1 MTVLDLDKVVALLK
15 DKGVTAYVEQT
26 GGGTATIYAGEKFYR
41 EEERIRWRGR
51 RGSRTRTKE
60 VIGTDLIERY
70 PALAGPGWFDGPNWT
85 NGRADTS
92 DFCVGP
98 DDDGVSDPLYATD
111 EWDEAR
117 VADELLKLVNA

>member
-15 DKGVTAYVEQT
+15 DKGVTAYVAQT
-26 GGGTATIYAGEKFYR
+26 GGGTATIYAGEMFYR
-41 EEERIRWRGR
+41 EEERVRWNGDV
-51 RGSRTRTKE
+51 KE
-60 VIGTDLIERY
+60 VVGTDRIERF
-70 PALAGPGWFDGPNWT
+70 PALAGPGWFDGPGWT

-98 DDDGVSDPLYATD
+98 DDDGVSDPLFATD

-117 VADELLKLVNA
+117 VADELVKLVNA